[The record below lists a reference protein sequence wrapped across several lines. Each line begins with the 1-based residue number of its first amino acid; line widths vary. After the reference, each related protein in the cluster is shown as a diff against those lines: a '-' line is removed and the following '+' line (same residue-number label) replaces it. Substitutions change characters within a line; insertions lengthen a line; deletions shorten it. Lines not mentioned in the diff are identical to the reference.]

1 MRSVIRRTTTALIG
15 ASLALTAVATAPATA
30 VGQEAAAIT
39 CNSSGAG
46 GKATYPGP
54 SAGTVYDSKFI
65 QANDLTPVLSE
76 DYIPQGLGAWENWDG
91 AGNDLILISMY
102 TKHPK
107 KPGYAGRIYGIEAG
121 TSRLLGPV
129 DIKSNHAGGIAV
141 VNGWVF
147 VPGGNNRSM
156 NKYKATDLA
165 AKFKTPGK
173 QSLAPNGP
181 AQKVKGASFLTG
193 YGDELYTGH
202 FEKDRMYVYKVN
214 KDGKLKQITAY
225 VTPDETQGVMVTG
238 THFVYSTSHGRKN
251 PSNIYVVA
259 HGRNINDRS
268 AKCFQ
273 APSMSE
279 GIADYNGT
287 TWLLYESGA
296 TNYPDARNVIK
307 NLHRASTADLP
318 NFTAG

>member
-1 MRSVIRRTTTALIG
+1 M
-15 ASLALTAVATAPATA
+15 
-30 VGQEAAAIT
+30 
-39 CNSSGAG
+39 
-46 GKATYPGP
+46 
-54 SAGTVYDSKFI
+54 
-65 QANDLTPVLSE
+65 
-76 DYIPQGLGAWENWDG
+76 
-91 AGNDLILISMY
+91 LISMY
-102 TKHPK
+102 TDHPK
-107 KPGYAGRIYGIEAG
+107 VPDYTGRIYGIEAG
-121 TSRLLGPV
+121 TSRVLGPV
-129 DIKSNHAGGIAV
+129 DIKSKHAGGIAV

-156 NKYKATDLA
+156 NKYKTTDLA
-165 AKFKTPGK
+165 AKFKAPGR

-214 KDGKLKQITAY
+214 KDGKLKQTATY
-225 VTPDETQGVMVTG
+225 VTPDKTQGVMVTD

-296 TNYPDARNVIK
+296 TKYSNARNVIK
-307 NLHRASTADLP
+307 NLHRARTADLP

>member
-1 MRSVIRRTTTALIG
+1 MRSLVRRTTTALIG

-30 VGQEAAAIT
+30 VGQGAAAIT

-46 GKATYPGP
+46 GKTTYYGP
-54 SAGTVYDSKFI
+54 SAGTVYDSKFK
-65 QANDLTPVLSE
+65 QANLIPGLPE
-76 DYIPQGLGAWENWDG
+76 GYIPQGLGIWEDWDG
-91 AGNDLILISMY
+91 AGNDLMLISMY
-102 TKHPK
+102 TTHPEVRD
-107 KPGYAGRIYGIEAG
+107 YTGRIYGIEAG
-121 TSRLLGPV
+121 TSRVLGPV
-129 DIKSNHAGGIAV
+129 DIKSKHAGGIAV

-147 VPGGNNRSM
+147 VPGDNKSM
-156 NKYKATDLA
+156 NKYKTTDLA
-165 AKFKTPGK
+165 AKFKTPGR

-202 FEKDRMYVYKVN
+202 FEKDRMYVYEVN
-214 KDGKLKQITAY
+214 KDGKLKQTAAY
-225 VTPDETQGVMVTG
+225 ATPDKTQGVMITP

-296 TNYPDARNVIK
+296 TKYPNARNVIK
-307 NLHRASTADLP
+307 NLHWARTADLP